1 MSSLRSV
8 LQNTDPLRHELP
20 RLDAERERIRLT
32 ILQATTGDGS
42 TRPVRARLPFGATLA
57 IATLGV
63 LALGY
68 QLWVQGTTPVLA
80 AVRFE
85 VRLAEDRP
93 IPGLVVA
100 EGADPGRVIYLH
112 PEIVVS
118 NDDIAQSWV
127 LQDGQ
132 DRFGV
137 SVRFLPAGAERIRQ
151 ATATHVGRPMAILI
165 DGVVVMA
172 PVIRSPIDDSAVI
185 SGKFTQAEAERI
197 VNGIGK
203 R

>member
-1 MSSLRSV
+1 M
-8 LQNTDPLRHELP
+8 QNTDPLRHELP

-32 ILQATTGDGS
+32 ILQAMPVDRS
-42 TRPVRARLPFGATLA
+42 TRSGRARLPLAATLA

-63 LALGY
+63 VALGY
-68 QLWVQGTTPVLA
+68 QLWVHGTTPVLA

-100 EGADPGRVIYLH
+100 QGADSGRVIYLH
-112 PEIVVS
+112 PEIVVN

-127 LQDGQ
+127 FQDGP

-137 SVRFLPAGAERIRQ
+137 SVQFLPAGAERMRQ

-165 DGVVVMA
+165 DGAVVMA
-172 PVIRSPIDDSAVI
+172 PVVRSPISDSAVI
-185 SGKFTQAEAERI
+185 SGNFTQAEAERI
-197 VNGIGK
+197 ADGIGK